1 MNPGHFSPQ
10 LPSPHLI
17 LIWRTFHGGS
27 SNGIISKM
35 FSNIKSNYVPFRTF
49 DFLIPAL
56 HTEKGNPAR
65 QKPQRQR
72 SRLPYTTTYLPDSST
87 YLHLLTSDSPGKI
100 DIPTYVFSSYYY
112 SFNPFCSDNLFSP
125 ARIIFSLG
133 SFLPAVIKSLYVN
146 SISFPLPLVW
156 TVFIPLLLFSS
167 FDNFSPENFILIP
180 HACIVYFLF
189 SYPLLYINFVC
200 DALYIFLSPPSRL
213 PLNPLPYSSAP
224 SISPSILFNQ
234 FFFPLSWVFAIVC
247 LCPSVFID
255 LSSANLAHRRSL

>member
-133 SFLPAVIKSLYVN
+133 SFLLAVTKFFYDN
-146 SISFPLPLVW
+146 SIFFPPPPRLDGIYS
-156 TVFIPLLLFSS
+156 TFTFFVFRQFFPRKLHSNPPRLYSLFS
-167 FDNFSPENFILIP
+167 
-180 HACIVYFLF
+180 
-189 SYPLLYINFVC
+189 
-200 DALYIFLSPPSRL
+200 IFLS
-213 PLNPLPYSSAP
+213 
-224 SISPSILFNQ
+224 
-234 FFFPLSWVFAIVC
+234 IV
-247 LCPSVFID
+247 IY
-255 LSSANLAHRRSL
+255 